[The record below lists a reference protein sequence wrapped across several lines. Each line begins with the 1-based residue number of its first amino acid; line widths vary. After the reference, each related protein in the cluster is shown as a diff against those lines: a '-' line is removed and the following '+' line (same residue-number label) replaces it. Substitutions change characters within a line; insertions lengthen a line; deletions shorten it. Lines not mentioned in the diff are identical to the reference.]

1 MAVKMQSNYGEID
14 ITNEAIATVVGMA
27 TTQNYGVV
35 GMASKHSIRDGI
47 SEILK
52 QENYSRGVVVS
63 IEGDN
68 VIVDVYIIVNYGTK
82 ISEIC
87 RNVQSSV
94 KYDLEKILGIP
105 ANVVNVFVQDV
116 RIIED

>member
-14 ITNEAIATVVGMA
+14 ISTEAIAAVVGKA

-35 GMASKHSIRDGI
+35 GMASKSYFRDGI
-47 SEILK
+47 SDILN
-52 QENYSRGVVVS
+52 QENYARGVVVRDE
-63 IEGDN
+63 EGL
-68 VIVDVYIIVNYGTK
+68 VVVDVYIIVNFGTK

-94 KYDLEKILGIP
+94 KYDLEKVLGIS
-105 ANVVNVFVQDV
+105 ANVVNIFVQDV